1 MNDAL
6 LPDETLKLL
15 RGEKIGRG
23 TPRAILPGRDYYSG
37 RSINTIVNSLSG
49 NGITGKIGSVTDS
62 AFKLGLTRKREGFAR
77 LLNYLN
83 EEDKDIPFVDPKEY

>member
-1 MNDAL
+1 MILLARRAGQILTDPVAIRAMNDAL

-49 NGITGKIGSVTDS
+49 NGITGKVGSVADS
-62 AFKLGLTRKREGFAR
+62 AFKLGLTRKT
-77 LLNYLN
+77 
-83 EEDKDIPFVDPKEY
+83 